1 MPLDRMNTK
10 PGRLGPVVFL
20 AVLALLAVLAPF
32 LASCS
37 EFYTDS
43 AGNLL
48 PDEYSSVGFGKDSLD
63 DGMVRIYA
71 DGAHAVLGTDDSTV
85 KVNERTKMRVAF
97 DYDFSIGKHE
107 VTCGEFN
114 KLVGKKKSALKNR
127 VACKSSNLPATDI
140 TYFDAILFANAKSAA
155 MGVDSVY
162 SYLHAVYDDDGVC
175 TNLEGLVY
183 SSVSDGYRLPNE
195 AEWVLAASQ
204 GWDASESWNAS
215 NSKYRAHEVCGKKKN
230 GLGLCDMAGN
240 VMEWMNDWMGPF
252 RDTTVTDFL
261 GASDRNGVGERVLK
275 GGSYKN
281 GVDNINIYNR
291 GDVYTVT
298 SSTKADYVG
307 MRLARGRIPS
317 PEWLDASGKVAVS
330 KTFLVANSSTLR
342 HFTSMDKMKLVFRD
356 DPTGNLVFVDYSSGV
371 LALTEIKDTLDAF
384 HPDISPDGSKVAFCT
399 GLEGV
404 SGNSRVY
411 VRNLD
416 AKGSD
421 LVKLD
426 VESAAVPRWQVTPG
440 GDTVIVYVTDAGN
453 NRNESEWKSKSTW
466 QVKFQKGK
474 FGKPE
479 KLFDGAYHGGVA
491 EDGRFA
497 VTGSQ
502 LLRARVGGRDTV
514 WYNGEQ
520 ACNVSLSRERIRRVL
535 FLDFGSKT
543 GKDFV
548 GEKYGTH
555 ERLLVMDTVGTLVNS
570 FAAPEGYSFDHSEWA
585 LNYANEWQREI
596 AVATLAN
603 SNGMHSKIVVLNMAD
618 TSLTELVSGTELWHP
633 CLWMSASYSRKKKTE
648 FDPDSA
654 GIYMNS
660 ADDPK
665 GVVALRYKM
674 ELLWR
679 YREMTQ
685 VAIMG
690 SSRPLYSLTPS
701 LLTSEHYSINLAHA
715 PNSIY
720 ATRDYY
726 VRYVSPHMNKL
737 KYLVVSLDI
746 DFWNKRDDSKNDNF
760 FAKDYKR
767 YPGYVYDENHN
778 YWKDNYPGNLYTYVH
793 KAPYEDTLA
802 RRIYMSERGRYIA
815 NGCASDGWGGK
826 NPEIEQD
833 STLFDDDPE
842 LVDNSMAA
850 LDSIIRVA
858 ANKNVT
864 VIGVIFP
871 QSPAYK
877 KTGAFGRYGMR
888 RSLAKKVIQ
897 RIDDLT
903 HVYSNFVF
911 WDKNQMGDHDFGD
924 DMATDYDHLCS
935 EGAIRLT
942 LQLDSLISALDKK
955 NGR

>member
-1 MPLDRMNTK
+1 MSLECVNAKPLRFRPAAFVAFFCM
-10 PGRLGPVVFL
+10 L
-20 AVLALLAVLAPF
+20 AALAPF

-48 PDEYSSVGFGKDSLD
+48 PEEYSSVGFGKDSLD
-63 DGMVRIYA
+63 NSMVRIYA
-71 DGAHAVLGTDDSTV
+71 KGAHAMLGTDDSTV
-85 KVNERTKMRVAF
+85 KVNERIKMRAEF

-114 KLVGKKKSALKNR
+114 KLVGKKRSALKNR
-127 VACKSSNLPATDI
+127 VACKSTDLPATEI
-140 TYFDAILFANAKSAA
+140 TYFDAVLFANAKSAA

-162 SYLHAVYDDDGVC
+162 SYLHAIYDDGGSCV
-175 TNLEGLVY
+175 NLEGLVY
-183 SSVSDGYRLPNE
+183 RTEVDGYRLLNE
-195 AEWVLAASQ
+195 AEWMLAASQ
-204 GWDASESWNAS
+204 GWVPSESWNAS
-215 NSKYRAHEVCGKKKN
+215 NSKYRAHEVCGKQKN
-230 GLGLCDMAGN
+230 ELGICDMAGN
-240 VMEWMNDWMGPF
+240 VAEWVNDWMGNF
-252 RDTTVTDFL
+252 RDTVVSDFL
-261 GASDRNGVGERVLK
+261 GASERNGVGERVIK

-281 GVDNINIYNR
+281 SVDNINMYGR

-298 SSTKADYVG
+298 SSTKAEYVG
-307 MRLARGRIPS
+307 MRLARGHVPS
-317 PEWLDASGKVAVS
+317 PEWLDASGRVDVS
-330 KTFLVANSSTLR
+330 KTFLIANSSTLR
-342 HFTSMDKMKLVFRD
+342 NIVSMDKIKLVFRD
-356 DPTGNLVFVDYSSGV
+356 DITGNLVFVDYSSGV
-371 LALTEIKDTLDAF
+371 LSLTEIKDTLNAY

-404 SGNSRVY
+404 SGSSGVY

-416 AKGSD
+416 AKGSG

-426 VESAAVPRWQVTPG
+426 VKNAAVPRWQVTPD
-440 GDTVIVYVTDAGN
+440 GDTVIVYVTDSGN
-453 NRNESEWKSKSTW
+453 NKNESEWRTKSTW
-466 QVKFQKGK
+466 KVKFEKGA

-479 KLFDGAYHGGVA
+479 KLFDGAYHGGVT
-491 EDGRFA
+491 EDGQFA

-502 LLRARVGGRDTV
+502 LLRARGGERDTV

-543 GKDFV
+543 GERFV

-555 ERLLVMDTVGTLVNS
+555 ERMLVMDTAGNLVNS
-570 FAAPEGYSFDHSEWA
+570 FAAPEGFSFDHSEWA
-585 LNYANEWQREI
+585 LNYANEWRREI

-603 SNGMHSKIVVLNMAD
+603 KNGMHSKIVVLDMAD
-618 TSLTELVSGTELWHP
+618 SNLTELVSGTELWHP
-633 CLWMSASYSRKKKTE
+633 CLWMSASYSRTKKTE

-660 ADDPK
+660 LDDPS
-665 GVVALRYKM
+665 GVIALRYKM
-674 ELLWR
+674 ELLWKFR
-679 YREMTQ
+679 DLAQ

-690 SSRPLYSLTPS
+690 SSRPLYSLTPFFLS
-701 LLTSEHYSINLAHA
+701 NDHFAVNLAHA

-720 ATRDYY
+720 AIRDYY
-726 VRYVSPHMNKL
+726 MRYVSHHLYKMKF
-737 KYLVVSLDI
+737 LVISLDI
-746 DFWNKRDDSKNDNF
+746 DFWNKRDDSKGDNF

-778 YWKDNYPGNLYTYVH
+778 YWRDGDPRSLYTYTLN
-793 KAPYEDTLA
+793 APHDDTLA
-802 RRIYMSERGRYIA
+802 RRIYLTERGRYIA
-815 NGCASDGWGGK
+815 NACASDGWGGK
-826 NPEIEQD
+826 NPEVEQD
-833 STLFDDDPE
+833 STLFDDAPE

-858 ANKNVT
+858 SNKNVT
-864 VIGVIFP
+864 VIGIIFP

-903 HVYSNFVF
+903 RVYSNFVF
-911 WDKNQMGDHDFGD
+911 WDINQMGDHDFGD

-935 EGAIRLT
+935 EGAIRLSIK
-942 LQLDSLISALDKK
+942 LDSVITAIEKK
-955 NGR
+955 NSH